1 MINTRKRSVFTG
13 LIPLNYMRSINNYQT
28 NESGQINAT
37 TAHDTSFNKTG
48 KERQHVSAN
57 AMVMPIVV
65 ILAILHVLVVA
76 LIIAINT
83 SSSTLSST
91 MVNAGRYTQD
101 ATSLLAGSSL
111 LSETSSN
118 FILMP
123 RTETGEINVQ
133 PLAAYAQELAQE
145 NHRGNQVLARFK
157 DYDVSMEVYHLL
169 SEAADNANFMLDAQL
184 HAISLMRSIYQLPN
198 IPQLNQIPTVEL
210 TEEEM
215 NMPDHEKEASARRLV
230 LGSVYGLNKQ
240 SISQN
245 VNAAVGIIQ
254 GTSSAKAAEASIKIE
269 RLRTSMWVV
278 TVSIIVILVIT
289 FTMLYTK
296 ILNPL
301 KKFTEQIPAGEYLD
315 EDKGFQEINMLASA
329 YNGVLKRRNSLDTIL
344 RNAAETDALTNL
356 PNRYSFEQ
364 YMLESAENK
373 TSMAVFLFDVNYLKK
388 TNDTLGHLAGDKL
401 ICTAAKCISACFGDK
416 CFRFG
421 GDEFAA
427 IVENCTP
434 ESINQMVTDFQQSE
448 MNHKVSVSFGYAYTD
463 EIGSTTVKS
472 LLDEADR
479 NMYIQKREMHSQES
493 VSD

>member
-1 MINTRKRSVFTG
+1 
-13 LIPLNYMRSINNYQT
+13 MRSTNNENQM
-28 NESGQINAT
+28 NDNSEIHT
-37 TAHDTSFNKTG
+37 TAHDAAFNQTG
-48 KERQHVSAN
+48 KERQHASAN
-57 AMVMPIVV
+57 ALVMPIVV
-65 ILAILHVLVVA
+65 ILAILHVLIVA
-76 LIIAINT
+76 LIIAIN
-83 SSSTLSST
+83 SSSTTLSTT
-91 MVNAGRYTQD
+91 MANAGLYTQE

-111 LSETSSN
+111 LSETSGN
-118 FILMP
+118 FVLMP

-145 NHRGNQVLARFK
+145 NHRGNQILARFK
-157 DYDVSMEVYHLL
+157 NYDVSMEVYHLL

-184 HAISLMRSIYQLPN
+184 HALSLMRSIYQVPD
-198 IPQLNQIPTVEL
+198 IPQLKQIPYVEL

-215 NMPDHEKEASARRLV
+215 NMSDHDKEAAARRLI
-230 LGSVYGLNKQ
+230 LGSVYNLNKQ

-254 GTSSAKAAEASIKIE
+254 GTSSAKAAIASARIE
-269 RLRTSMWVV
+269 KLRTSMWVV
-278 TVSIIVILVIT
+278 TLSIIVILVIT

-315 EDKGFQEINMLASA
+315 EDKGFQEINLLASA

-401 ICTAAKCISACFGDK
+401 ICTAAECISACFGDK

-434 ESINQMVTDFQQSE
+434 ESINQMVMAFRQSE
-448 MNHKVSVSFGYAYTD
+448 MNHQVSVSFGYAYTD

-479 NMYIQKREMHSQES
+479 NMYIQKRETHGQDVASS
-493 VSD
+493 